1 MERDH
6 LGCQPT
12 AEGHGEAE
20 TQSSLGSILLR
31 GSGRSSLD
39 EPILGFASLQAQ
51 AAQEPGWH
59 PFGVQHPV
67 ALPSILVPSPS
78 SSSVGEKAQLKSSPC
93 TKKGGLCSLCLP
105 SCFFKGVP
113 KTRSVGAYTRRVFE
127 ALVEGSIAQDW
138 R

>member
-12 AEGHGEAE
+12 AEGHREAE

-67 ALPSILVPSPS
+67 ALPSVLVPSPS

-93 TKKGGLCSLCLP
+93 TKKGGTVFPLP
-105 SCFFKGVP
+105 
-113 KTRSVGAYTRRVFE
+113 
-127 ALVEGSIAQDW
+127 ALLFLQGGP
-138 R
+138 